1 MRAGLGI
8 VILFILS
15 AGPSALAD
23 VVYTN
28 EVNSSSS
35 AQISLAGGS
44 WGQTFTNTGPTAKIQ
59 SVTVYLRN
67 SLGATGNLFIRIRN
81 ISGTPPAAVL
91 GTVFSP
97 QMDSNTV
104 SVGGNYSDL
113 SAVTFNFTD
122 PTRAD
127 LVANTT
133 YAFAVNA
140 TGITGEISLFYASTA
155 INNQNSINLATN
167 SANSTLDLAGQV
179 VTVPEP
185 GTLVLGGTAAA
196 LGGLFFRQK
205 KTGWGITA
213 GHCLGQKNA
222 FDSFGSNEIL
232 TDFIGLGCH

>member
-97 QMDSNTV
+97 QMDSNTG
-104 SVGGNYSDL
+104 SVGFGGEYHLRFCCECYRHNRRNFVVLRIDSNKQPK
-113 SAVTFNFTD
+113 FN
-122 PTRAD
+122 
-127 LVANTT
+127 
-133 YAFAVNA
+133 
-140 TGITGEISLFYASTA
+140 
-155 INNQNSINLATN
+155 
-167 SANSTLDLAGQV
+167 
-179 VTVPEP
+179 
-185 GTLVLGGTAAA
+185 
-196 LGGLFFRQK
+196 
-205 KTGWGITA
+205 
-213 GHCLGQKNA
+213 
-222 FDSFGSNEIL
+222 
-232 TDFIGLGCH
+232 